1 MGCTMEGGD
10 MPIHHVLREAAQ
22 PPAMSSDHTV
32 MDAVRNMIDF
42 DAGAIVVTDEDRR
55 VVGIF
60 TKKDLLG
67 KVTALGRVPTRT
79 RLGDVMSTEVITGAG
94 RLSIAECL
102 RLMSEFGIRHL
113 PVVNEEDEFVGLISL
128 CDLLRDRIIQMTQD
142 IDSLE
147 AYLNDAPGG

>member
-1 MGCTMEGGD
+1 
-10 MPIHHVLREAAQ
+10 MPVNHVVREAIQA
-22 PPAMSSDHTV
+22 PAMSSENTV

-42 DAGAIVVTDEDRR
+42 DAGAIAIGDEDGR

-67 KVTALGRVPTRT
+67 KVTALNRDPNQT
-79 RLGDVMSTEVITGAG
+79 RLGDVMTTEVITATG

-102 RLMSEFGIRHL
+102 RLMSEYGIRHL
-113 PVVNEEDEFVGLISL
+113 PVVNEREEFAGVISL
-128 CDLLRDRIIQMTQD
+128 CDLLRDRIMEMTQD